1 MRSRQIAPQE
11 AIRRSSR
18 GQAPARKSLAW
29 ALCFLVVSGLYGCS
43 IDRQSASVN
52 PGVELRELKKY
63 YVVKLGPDNRGVN
76 RLIVAH
82 LTNMGFTADTGPAE
96 SMPDDADVIVT
107 YEDRWQW
114 DITMYMIGLTIHFRN
129 PKNQQLLAVGNSYHT
144 SITRMPPT
152 AMVGEVLGN
161 IFAKSKKP
169 S

>member
-1 MRSRQIAPQE
+1 MRQRQIASQKL
-11 AIRRSSR
+11 ARCSLR
-18 GQAPARKSLAW
+18 GEVSPWTSVVW
-29 ALCFLVVSGLYGCS
+29 VLCLVLILTGCS

-82 LTNMGFTADTGPAE
+82 LANMGFTADTGPAE

-144 SITRMPPT
+144 SITRMRPT